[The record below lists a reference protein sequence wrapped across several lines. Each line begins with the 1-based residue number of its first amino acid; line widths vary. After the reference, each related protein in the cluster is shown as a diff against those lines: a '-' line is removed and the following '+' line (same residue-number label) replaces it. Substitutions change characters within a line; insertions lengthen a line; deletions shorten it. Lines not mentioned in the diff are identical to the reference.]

1 MRNEMRTFSVS
12 WDSPGNL
19 DKGTV
24 IVRAV
29 SLVEALDKFLAY
41 LKKHSAYPHMW
52 KLSFAFTEIDEPEVI
67 E

>member
-1 MRNEMRTFSVS
+1 MKTFSVT

-29 SLVEALDKFLAY
+29 NIVEAQDKFLAY
-41 LKKHSAYPHMW
+41 LKKHSVYKHMW
-52 KLSFAFTEIDEPEVI
+52 RLSFAITEIDEPEVI